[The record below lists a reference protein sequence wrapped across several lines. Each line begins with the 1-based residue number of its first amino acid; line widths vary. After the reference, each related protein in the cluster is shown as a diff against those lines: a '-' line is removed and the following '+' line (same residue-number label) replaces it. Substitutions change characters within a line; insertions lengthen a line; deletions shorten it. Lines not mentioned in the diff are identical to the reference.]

1 MTSGRDGGDPRTPG
15 PAGPAGVLGAAA
27 KRALDVVAS
36 ASALLVLAPVMAVT
50 AGAVRLSMGSPVL
63 FRQRRPGLHGAPFE
77 LVKLRTMRALR
88 PGEDLVATDGSRLTR
103 VGRFLRQQS
112 LDELPT
118 LWNVLKGDMSLVG
131 PRPLL
136 MAYLDR
142 YSPEQARRHL
152 VKPGVTGWAQ
162 IHGRNALDWDEKLAL
177 DVWYVDHRSFWLD
190 LGILARTVGKV
201 LRKEGISHAGEAT
214 MTEFRGARSAGTHMA
229 NRGPEAR
236 SSGR

>member
-1 MTSGRDGGDPRTPG
+1 MTPGRDGGYPQTPG
-15 PAGPAGVLGAAA
+15 PAGPADVLRAAA
-27 KRALDVVAS
+27 KRALDVVVS
-36 ASALLVLAPVMAVT
+36 ASALVVLAPVIAGA

-63 FRQRRPGLHGAPFE
+63 FRQRRPGLRGAPFE
-77 LVKLRTMRALR
+77 IVKFRTMRALR
-88 PGEDLVATDGSRLTR
+88 PGEDMVATDGVRLTR
-103 VGRFLRQQS
+103 VGRFLRQHS
-112 LDELPT
+112 LDELPS

-201 LRKEGISHAGEAT
+201 LRKEGVSHAGEAT
-214 MTEFRGARSAGTHMA
+214 MTEFRGSHGKPRAG
-229 NRGPEAR
+229 GPSIREV
-236 SSGR
+236 GC

>member
-1 MTSGRDGGDPRTPG
+1 MIPG
-15 PAGPAGVLGAAA
+15 MLGAAA
-27 KRALDVVAS
+27 KRALDVVAA
-36 ASALLVLAPVMAVT
+36 ASALLLLAPVIAAT
-50 AGAVRLSMGSPVL
+50 AIAVRISMGSPVL

-77 LVKLRTMRALR
+77 LVKFRTMRALR
-88 PGEDLVATDGSRLTR
+88 PGEDMVATDGVRLTR

-118 LWNVLKGDMSLVG
+118 LWNVLGGDMSLVG

-162 IHGRNALDWDEKLAL
+162 IHGRNALDWDEKLAR

-190 LGILARTVGKV
+190 LVILVRTVGQV

-214 MTEFRGARSAGTHMA
+214 MTEFRGSQEKPRALEKWT
-229 NRGPEAR
+229 
-236 SSGR
+236 